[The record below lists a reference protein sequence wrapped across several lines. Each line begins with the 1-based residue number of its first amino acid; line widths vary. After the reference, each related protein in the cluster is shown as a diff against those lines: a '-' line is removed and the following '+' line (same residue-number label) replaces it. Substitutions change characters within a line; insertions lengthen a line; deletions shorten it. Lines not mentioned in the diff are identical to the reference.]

1 MKRADITASFTNDSP
16 ANNDNVI
23 LNERLKE
30 LAFEGKAWWDLV
42 RFNKTSLV
50 PSMTAGKEVLFPI
63 SQNTINFNP
72 KIVQNPLSK

>member
-1 MKRADITASFTNDSP
+1 MQVVNLALKEDSP
-16 ANNDNVI
+16 NDAVI

-42 RFNKTSLV
+42 RFNKTANV
-50 PSMTAGKEVLFPI
+50 PSMTTPAVKTILFPI

-72 KIVQNPLSK
+72 KIKQNTGY